1 MLWDRMASQKIR
13 TPTRQRWLRTK
24 HTHQGYI
31 TPGDTGDVNGW
42 KSAGFPMANMDKW
55 IYIYLFK
62 KRSNFMQFIYNISIY
77 MYILICLCQYK
88 IVSVYIYIF
97 INRMRRKMLKKIASS
112 HHPSFG
118 RRPARKLRKVE
129 SRDRR
134 RSRRTSNSPTSQE
147 CNSPPWD
154 TNG

>member
-1 MLWDRMASQKIR
+1 MQLY
-13 TPTRQRWLRTK
+13 T
-24 HTHQGYI
+24 
-31 TPGDTGDVNGW
+31 
-42 KSAGFPMANMDKW
+42 
-55 IYIYLFK
+55 IYL
-62 KRSNFMQFIYNISIY
+62 YT
-77 MYILICLCQYK
+77 YILICLCQYK
-88 IVSVYIYIF
+88 IVSDIYQSDEKE
-97 INRMRRKMLKKIASS
+97 NAEKKIASS

-118 RRPARKLRKVE
+118 RHPARKLRKVE